1 LLTLL
6 DAKGEALYQWGDY
19 QPQPQEQP
27 LVGISLRAPLSPW
40 RLTYFRSGLAAT
52 AELGSSVLFN
62 LIAAL
67 IVFAIA
73 LGLMAIYFYRES
85 SRELRDA
92 SQRVS
97 FVNHVSHELKTPL
110 TNIRMYAELLQES
123 LDDADE
129 KTSRHLDVVVSE
141 SVRLSRLINN
151 VLTFGR
157 QQRKSLK
164 LRMNEEVVDRIITA
178 VIESFSPSLKAR
190 GVDVEFQAGAPDR
203 VHVDPDALG
212 QIIGNL
218 LGNVE
223 KYAPDSGEVRVESQQ
238 DGDTTTIT
246 VSDNGPGIP
255 QAERENIF
263 KPFVRLSSRVTDGV
277 AGTGIGLSIA
287 RELARLHGGD
297 LELVSSGPGAVFRVT
312 IHAGRSE

>member
-1 LLTLL
+1 M
-6 DAKGEALYQWGDY
+6 
-19 QPQPQEQP
+19 
-27 LVGISLRAPLSPW
+27 
-40 RLTYFRSGLAAT
+40 
-52 AELGSSVLFN
+52 
-62 LIAAL
+62 
-67 IVFAIA
+67 VFGIA
-73 LGLMAIYFYRES
+73 LTVMAVYFYRES

-110 TNIRMYAELLQES
+110 TNIRMYAELLQDS
-123 LDDADE
+123 LDQSDE
-129 KTSRHLDVVVSE
+129 KAARHLDVVVSE

-164 LRMNEEVVDRIITA
+164 LRMSEEVVDRIVEA
-178 VIESFSPSLKAR
+178 VIESFRPSLQSR
-190 GVDVEFQAGAPDR
+190 GVNIEFLPGAPDR
-203 VHVDPDALG
+203 VQADPDALG

-223 KYAPDSGEVRVESQQ
+223 KYAPDSGTVQVESKQ
-238 DGDTTTIT
+238 DKDTTTIT

-263 KPFVRLSSRVTDGV
+263 KPFFRLSSRVTDGV

-297 LELVSSGPGAVFRVT
+297 LEMVSTGPGAVFRVT
-312 IHAGRSE
+312 IHAGRSG